1 MNKILLKETKAQK
14 KLPLQSSKFFGV
26 PDVWD
31 GFKWPTATDEDG
43 NEYPIYFMCQINCA
57 EASKHDKDGIMPKT
71 GMLYFFYDIEERP
84 WEGKAPLFYYDGD
97 PGKLSPY
104 AGKLPECVGKDHS
117 IAFEPQDSED
127 IPSNEQDDDSEDYL
141 SGSFL
146 LGVPTDPEQ
155 MGLGDTIDDEWQL
168 VLELDSYIGDGDFNF
183 GGDCGRLC
191 YFVNKSDFA
200 KKDFSKAW
208 FMLAVY

>member
-14 KLPLQSSKFFGV
+14 KLPSGSSKFFGV

-31 GFKWPTATDEDG
+31 GFKWPIAVDEDG
-43 NEYPIYFMCQINCA
+43 NEYPIKFMCQINCA

-71 GMLYFFYDIEERP
+71 GMLYFFYDYEAGP
-84 WEGKAPLFYYDGD
+84 WEGTASLFYYDGEL
-97 PGKLSPY
+97 GPY
-104 AGKLPECVGKDHS
+104 TGNLPEDVGEDHS
-117 IAFEPQDSED
+117 IAFETED
-127 IPSNEQDDDSEDYL
+127 NEDNV

-146 LGVPTDPEQ
+146 LGIPTDPEQ
-155 MGLGDTIDDEWQL
+155 MGLGETIDDEWQL

-183 GGDCGRLC
+183 GGDCGMLC
-191 YFVNKSDFA
+191 YFVNKTDFA

>member
-1 MNKILLKETKAQK
+1 MNRILLKETKAPE
-14 KLPLQSSKFFGV
+14 KLPPQSSKFFGV

-31 GFKWPTATDEDG
+31 GFKWPTAADEEG
-43 NEYPIYFMCQINCA
+43 NEYLIYFMCQINCA
-57 EASKHDKDGIMPKT
+57 EASKHDKDRIMPKT
-71 GMLYFFYDIEERP
+71 GMLYFFYDVETGP
-84 WEGKAPLFYYDGD
+84 WEGEASLFYYDGD
-97 PGKLSPY
+97 LGKLSPY
-104 AGKLPECVGKDHS
+104 AGKLPECVGKELL
-117 IAFEPQDSED
+117 IAFEPKDYGDFSSD
-127 IPSNEQDDDSEDYL
+127 EQDDSEEDL

-146 LGVPTDPEQ
+146 LGKPTDPEQ

-183 GGDCGRLC
+183 GGDCGMLC